1 MPRQTQQKRA
11 QLVLRQNSLEI
22 LTETLVQAW
31 YVFYSV
37 RSGTSAFLL
46 DMASIMSQSIEDEML
61 GSSFHVCIS
70 VLVALQC
77 STFVSPFVT
86 DMGRSNRVPT
96 SQLNLIGFETVGI
109 ALISAAA
116 GAAVRQPEINILE
129 AELSTARKAV
139 ETSKEEL
146 AQKIEE
152 LEDKLFEMD
161 LAYESESTKFQEE
174 YEKKKAVEVARIT
187 EKLKTDMKF
196 KIDIEL
202 EKEKSRMLAEKL
214 KETSKLVESGEI
226 AQLRMQ
232 RNKLEAAKEK
242 LELALKKS
250 EEKLELTKAPKSNSF
265 WPF

>member
-1 MPRQTQQKRA
+1 
-11 QLVLRQNSLEI
+11 
-22 LTETLVQAW
+22 
-31 YVFYSV
+31 
-37 RSGTSAFLL
+37 
-46 DMASIMSQSIEDEML
+46 ML
-61 GSSFHVCIS
+61 GSSFHVCIL
-70 VLVALQC
+70 VLVAWQC

-86 DMGRSNRVPT
+86 DMGRSKRVPT
-96 SQLNLIGFETVGI
+96 LQLNLIGTETLGI

-116 GAAVRQPEINILE
+116 GAAVRQPEINTLE
-129 AELSTARKAV
+129 AELATARNLI
-139 ETSKEEL
+139 ETSKEEM

-152 LEDKLFEMD
+152 LENKLFEID
-161 LAYESESTKFQEE
+161 LAYENESTKFQEE
-174 YEKKKAVEVARIT
+174 YEKKKAIEVAKIK

-214 KETSKLVESGEI
+214 KETNKLEESGEI
-226 AQLRMQ
+226 AQIRMQ

-242 LELALKKS
+242 LELALKKA